1 MTQNSGWNIGGEG
14 GDSFPFE
21 QIGASV
27 TGTIDSLS
35 EVQQTDLQT
44 GEPKT
49 FSNGQPMMM
58 YRVGLANT
66 NAPRTSPEDNGHRS
80 VYLKGSRASDSRSSL
95 AAVLDA
101 VKAATGGTNLEPGGV
116 LTLTYVGDG
125 EAKGRGF
132 SAPKLYQAQYQR
144 PSMNLGGAPAPQ
156 QAPAPQYAPQPVPQ
170 QAYQP
175 APAPAQPMPQYQPP
189 QQPAP
194 QQVQAPAPQYAQAPA
209 PAPAGPPPLTRE
221 QLQAMV
227 NAGVD
232 IGAMG
237 YSL

>member
-1 MTQNSGWNIGGEG
+1 MTQNNGWNIGGEG

-101 VKAATGGTNLEPGGV
+101 VKAATDGTNLEPGGV

-175 APAPAQPMPQYQPP
+175 APAQPVPQYQP
-189 QQPAP
+189 Q
-194 QQVQAPAPQYAQAPA
+194 QAPAPQYAPAPAPAA